1 MELTKDTTILDL
13 PENTTLVK
21 VQQTAVKFFN
31 EETNTVET
39 VRLVGRL
46 TVPQCREYVKNL
58 FADNIFINKET
69 ATIEFPVNTVALLQL
84 NEGYK

>member
-21 VQQTAVKFFN
+21 VQQTDVKFFN
-31 EETNTVET
+31 EENNTVET

-46 TVPQCREYVKNL
+46 TVPQCREYVKSL
-58 FADNIFINKET
+58 FADNIYINKET
-69 ATIEFPVNTVALLQL
+69 VATEFPVNTVALLQL
-84 NEGYK
+84 NEGEK